1 MRNDVI
7 HSGSKVILARP
18 VLQACV
24 KVEEVT
30 DQQWSTGQ
38 LREAMA
44 GREGEELDWEQ
55 EQQSLQL
62 QVELGEEASQHLQVR
77 ERGIEALSF
86 SWCVQ
91 ELLSA
96 ELERKEPLG
105 VELSAVREEV
115 GQWKSKHRSAGEELC
130 S

>member
-1 MRNDVI
+1 MRYDVI

-38 LREAMA
+38 LRE
-44 GREGEELDWEQ
+44 GEELDWEQ

-62 QVELGEEASQHLQVR
+62 QVELGEEASHHLQVR
-77 ERGIEALSF
+77 ERGIEALSL

-91 ELLSA
+91 ELLSVV
-96 ELERKEPLG
+96 LERKEPLG
-105 VELSAVREEV
+105 AELGAVREEV
-115 GQWKSKHRSAGEELC
+115 GQWKSKHRLAGEELC